1 MMQSSRTFRQLAT
14 SLLFLGLIAAPA
26 FAQDVAEFY
35 KGKTIT
41 LIVGGSEGGGYDT
54 MARAIGRH
62 IGRYIPGNPAI
73 VARNMPGAS
82 GMAAANHLYN
92 ASEKDGTVIGLLQN
106 NNPLAQLFGNKAA
119 RFDATKFN
127 WLGTP
132 SIEVAVVVV
141 WHAAPVN
148 SVDDLRAKETS
159 MGASGV
165 QSGQAF
171 VGRLLNETLGTKMRV
186 VPGYKGMNDI
196 FLAMERGE
204 VDGYPGVFFSALSA
218 TRPNWLLEKKAKIIV
233 QFGSHSLKA
242 LPSVPFATDLASN
255 AEDKLLMEAAAARQ
269 ALGRPL
275 VMPPGV
281 PADRLAAMRKAL
293 LDTFNDPAFV
303 ADASKHRME
312 ITAPQ
317 SGQSV
322 QELIGRVSATPA
334 NIVERLHQLS
344 GEAR

>member
-1 MMQSSRTFRQLAT
+1 MGVLFAG
-14 SLLFLGLIAAPA
+14 LLTPSAS
-26 FAQDVAEFY
+26 AQGVAEFY
-35 KGKTIT
+35 KGKTIS

-62 IGRYIPGNPAI
+62 IGRHIPGNPAT

-82 GMAAANHLYN
+82 GMAATNHLYN
-92 ASEKDGTVIGLLQN
+92 VAEKDGTAIGLLQN
-106 NNPLAQLFGNKAA
+106 NNPLAALFGNKAA

-141 WHAAPVN
+141 WHAVPVN
-148 SVDDLRAKETS
+148 SVDDLRTKETS

-171 VGRLLNETLGTKMRV
+171 VGRLLNATLGTKMRV

-204 VDGYPGVFFSALSA
+204 VDGYPGIFYSALAA
-218 TRPNWLLEKKAKIIV
+218 TRPNWLAEKKARIIV
-233 QFGSHSLKA
+233 QFGSQPLKE
-242 LPSVPFATDLASN
+242 LPGVPFATALAAN
-255 AEDKLLMEAAAARQ
+255 PEDKLLMEAAAARQ

-303 ADASKHRME
+303 ADAEKNRME

-317 SGQSV
+317 SGQEV
-322 QELIGRVSATPA
+322 QELIVRVSAAPA
-334 NIVERLHQLS
+334 NVVERLQQLS
-344 GEAR
+344 GEAK

>member
-1 MMQSSRTFRQLAT
+1 MQSSRTIRQLAIF
-14 SLLFLGLIAAPA
+14 LLVAGVLAPPA
-26 FAQDVAEFY
+26 SAQGVAEFY
-35 KGKTIT
+35 KGKTIS

-62 IGRYIPGNPAI
+62 IGRHIPGNPAI
-73 VARNMPGAS
+73 VSRNMPGAS
-82 GMAAANHLYN
+82 GMAATNHLYN
-92 ASEKDGTVIGLLQN
+92 AAEKDGTVIGLLQN
-106 NNPLAQLFGNKAA
+106 NKPLAQLFGNKAA

-141 WHAAPVN
+141 WHAVPVN
-148 SVDDLRAKETS
+148 SVDDLRTKETS

-171 VGRLLNETLGTKMRV
+171 VGRLLNATLGTKMRV

-204 VDGYPGVFFSALSA
+204 VDGYPGIFYSALAA
-218 TRPNWLLEKKAKIIV
+218 TRPNWLPEKKARIIV
-233 QFGSHSLKA
+233 QFGSQPLKE
-242 LPSVPFATDLASN
+242 LPGVPFATALASN

-293 LDTFNDPAFV
+293 LDTFHDPAFV
-303 ADASKHRME
+303 ADATKNRME

-317 SGQSV
+317 SGQEV
-322 QELIGRVSATPA
+322 QELIVRVSATPA
-334 NIVERLHQLS
+334 KVVERLQQLS
-344 GEAR
+344 GEAK